1 MTVRSSVPNDLQPY
15 LKDIQDEGLLTPDE
29 EKTLGWCI
37 INDNCMESKDRMIR
51 ANLRLVISI
60 CKNYIH
66 RGLSLSDL
74 VNEGNIGLIRAVE
87 GFDPAQ
93 GARFSTY
100 ASWWIKQSIK
110 RQLINAIQPIHI
122 PAYMVDL
129 IARWKVANKKLTEQL
144 GHAPSMQELSKEL
157 DLPMRKLMIV
167 RRAIKAYNAPSQ
179 TPAGDDGEGLNIAD
193 LVADMRNGA
202 PENPATHNEDL
213 KVILHLLDSIDDRD
227 ARVLRLRFG
236 LEGHEPL
243 TLKQIGE
250 TVGLTRE
257 RVRQIEVSALKK
269 LGKRLE
275 DSKVSRF
282 FNSSFDLS

>member
-1 MTVRSSVPNDLQPY
+1 
-15 LKDIQDEGLLTPDE
+15 
-29 EKTLGWCI
+29 
-37 INDNCMESKDRMIR
+37 
-51 ANLRLVISI
+51 
-60 CKNYIH
+60 
-66 RGLSLSDL
+66 
-74 VNEGNIGLIRAVE
+74 
-87 GFDPAQ
+87 
-93 GARFSTY
+93 
-100 ASWWIKQSIK
+100 
-110 RQLINAIQPIHI
+110 
-122 PAYMVDL
+122 MVDL